1 MKRFVQM
8 LSKGLFEELEDVEPM
23 GDYRPNTIEEF
34 TMELRE
40 NYFMFCTMGAYTEWA
55 LQQIKK
61 LK

>member
-1 MKRFVQM
+1 M